1 MTRSVCV
8 LAALCLLLSTS
19 HQAKEKVTWH
29 DCGKP
34 TDLGKVHNIT
44 VDPNPLHVGP
54 VVVTGNFTL
63 YDHVTRGSRVET
75 VINMGL
81 YSFKQV
87 YSFCDMAGLVSLS
100 CPFKKGP
107 LEIVYKAPDSQTGP
121 IGSIYKIDAVIKDQN
136 GKQLFCLNM
145 TIPL

>member
-1 MTRSVCV
+1 MSCYCV
-8 LAALCLLLSTS
+8 AI
-19 HQAKEKVTWH
+19 
-29 DCGKP
+29 D
-34 TDLGKVHNIT
+34 
-44 VDPNPLHVGP
+44 
-54 VVVTGNFTL
+54 
-63 YDHVTRGSRVET
+63 DHVTRGSRVET

-121 IGSIYKIDAVIKDQN
+121 IGVS
-136 GKQLFCLNM
+136 
-145 TIPL
+145 